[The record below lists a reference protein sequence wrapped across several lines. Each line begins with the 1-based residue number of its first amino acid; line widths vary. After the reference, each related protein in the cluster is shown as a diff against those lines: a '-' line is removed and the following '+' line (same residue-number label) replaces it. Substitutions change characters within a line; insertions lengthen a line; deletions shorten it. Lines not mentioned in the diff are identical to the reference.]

1 MRTANNLHL
10 RFFFFKKWAIPGVF
24 FFIFVFFQNTV
35 DSKQMFNI

>member
-10 RFFFFKKWAIPGVF
+10 HFLAIPGLF